1 MIVDGNEGGHFEVES
16 VPRAN
21 GASKG
26 TIVVNKPLDY
36 EHGEKNF
43 KLKIRA
49 YNKDATNADAHKY
62 QVCYFVM
69 LIQKTLNLSAY
80 IVVFDKSRIWI
91 KAKYS

>member
-69 LIQKTLNLSAY
+69 LIQKTENLVSLHCS
-80 IVVFDKSRIWI
+80 F
-91 KAKYS
+91 